1 MPDEKPSEIL
11 GSLPRRRP
19 QRRSDKRGEPADRT
33 PRTERSDRPTRQRR
47 PRADALRQ
55 PQQPPGTPP
64 APRARRP
71 IPASGTELL
80 STVAQAT
87 AELAEI
93 GLSVS
98 ARALRNALGRLPR
111 P

>member
-19 QRRSDKRGEPADRT
+19 QRRSDKRQAP
-33 PRTERSDRPTRQRR
+33 QRR

-55 PQQPPGTPP
+55 PQQPSGTPP

>member
-1 MPDEKPSEIL
+1 
-11 GSLPRRRP
+11 
-19 QRRSDKRGEPADRT
+19 
-33 PRTERSDRPTRQRR
+33 
-47 PRADALRQ
+47 LRQ
-55 PQQPPGTPP
+55 PEQPSGTPP
-64 APRARRP
+64 TLRPRRP

-80 STVAQAT
+80 STVAHAS

-98 ARALRNALGRLPR
+98 ARAIRSALGRLPK